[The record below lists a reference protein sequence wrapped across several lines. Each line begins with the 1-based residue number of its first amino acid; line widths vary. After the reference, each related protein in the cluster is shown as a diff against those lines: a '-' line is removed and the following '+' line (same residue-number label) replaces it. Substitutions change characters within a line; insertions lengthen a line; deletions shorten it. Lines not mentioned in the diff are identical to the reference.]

1 MPYDFTILR
10 ELRKKRGMTIAQLAE
25 ASGVSYVAISKLE
38 RNQGNPE
45 LRTLDRISAAL
56 GLLTHNL
63 LALAEQRRP
72 TRAAETRRTVL
83 GAAVSRGVDLDGTGL
98 FYLAAPAGAR
108 GARSEYPEHYEDHYE
123 HCFVLDGRLL
133 VTVRGEEFVL
143 GPGEG
148 LRWDCLLDHS
158 YEALEDTTFIVAVV
172 PKRP

>member
-25 ASGVSYVAISKLE
+25 ASGVSYVVISKLE

-56 GLLTHNL
+56 KLPTHNL
-63 LALAEQRRP
+63 LALAEQKRP
-72 TRAAETRRTVL
+72 TRAAEARRTVL
-83 GAAVSRGVDLDGTGL
+83 ETAVCRGVDLDGTGL
-98 FYLAAPAGAR
+98 FYLTAPAGAR
-108 GARSEYPEHYEDHYE
+108 GARSEYPEHSEDHYE
-123 HCFVLDGRLL
+123 HCFVLDGRLR

-143 GPGEG
+143 GPGEA
-148 LRWDCLLDHS
+148 LRWDGLVDHA
-158 YEALEDTTFIVAVV
+158 YEALEDSTFIVAVV